1 MHDHMT
7 PFLMQSSRASRA
19 NSLGRSGYQY
29 IFLHRFCSAMKNILF
44 FLPLLMTLASC
55 SKPAHSLNKLPNQA
69 VILAFGDSLT
79 YGTGASRQRDYPSIL
94 AKLTSRQV
102 INAGRP
108 GEVSGDGLRRLP
120 ALLDRHQPHLLILI
134 HGGNDMLRR
143 IPAEQTAENLKQ
155 MIALARDR
163 QIGVVMLGVP
173 SPNIF
178 WLASA
183 DFYQTLAET
192 WKVPIDL
199 ETLPEVL
206 GDNSLKSDLI
216 HPNDQGYERIATQI
230 HGLLVESG
238 AL

>member
-1 MHDHMT
+1 
-7 PFLMQSSRASRA
+7 
-19 NSLGRSGYQY
+19 
-29 IFLHRFCSAMKNILF
+29 MKNILF
-44 FLPLLMTLASC
+44 SLPLLIILTAC
-55 SKPAHSLNKLPNQA
+55 SKSSDSLSKLPDQA

-79 YGTGASRQRDYPSIL
+79 YGTGASPQRDYPSIL
-94 AKLTSRQV
+94 AKLTTREV
-102 INAGRP
+102 VNAGRP
-108 GEVSGDGLRRLP
+108 GEISGDGLKRLP
-120 ALLDRHQPHLLILI
+120 ALLDLHQPDLLILI

-173 SPNIF
+173 KPNIL
-178 WLASA
+178 WMSSA
-183 DFYQTLAET
+183 DFYQTIAET
-192 WKVPIDL
+192 MEVPIDL

-206 GDNSLKSDLI
+206 GNNRLKSDLI

>member
-1 MHDHMT
+1 
-7 PFLMQSSRASRA
+7 
-19 NSLGRSGYQY
+19 
-29 IFLHRFCSAMKNILF
+29 MKII
-44 FLPLLMTLASC
+44 PLVLLLLLTACNRTDTLT
-55 SKPAHSLNKLPNQA
+55 KLPSDA

-79 YGTGASRQRDYPSIL
+79 YGTGASPQHDYPSVL
-94 AKLTSRQV
+94 AKLTTLQV
-102 INAGRP
+102 VNAGRP
-108 GEVSGDGLRRLP
+108 GEISGEGVNRLP
-120 ALLDRHQPHLLILI
+120 ALLDTHRPDLLILI

-143 IPAEQTAENLKQ
+143 IPPEQTADNLKQ
-155 MIALARDR
+155 MISLARNR

-173 SPNIF
+173 KPAILWMS
-178 WLASA
+178 SA
-183 DFYQTLAET
+183 DFYQAIAEALN
-192 WKVPIDL
+192 VPIDL

>member
-1 MHDHMT
+1 MKIVSIVLLFVLT
-7 PFLMQSSRASRA
+7 ACKGSSDTIS
-19 NSLGRSGYQY
+19 
-29 IFLHRFCSAMKNILF
+29 
-44 FLPLLMTLASC
+44 
-55 SKPAHSLNKLPNQA
+55 KLPSDA

-79 YGTGASRQRDYPSIL
+79 YGTGASSQRDYPSIL
-94 AKLTSRQV
+94 SKLTARQV

-108 GEVSGDGLRRLP
+108 GEISSDGLRRLP
-120 ALLDRHQPHLLILI
+120 ALLDQHQPDLLILI

-143 IPAEQTAENLKQ
+143 IPAEQTIENLKQ
-155 MIALARDR
+155 MIALAKER

-173 SPNIF
+173 SPNIL
-178 WLASA
+178 WLSSA
-183 DFYQTLAET
+183 DFYRALAET
-192 WKVPIDL
+192 MDVPVDL

-216 HPNDQGYERIATQI
+216 HPNDRGYELIATQI